1 VVSFSAD
8 GNGHAGILIGHTAN
22 HNTVTGG
29 TISHT
34 ADAAL
39 WVHFAANDNLLENIS
54 ISTAQNP
61 SSYGIVLWNS
71 RRNTF
76 RNINIREYKTGALVR
91 ADDILTLL
99 LPYGCAQPGPGGVP
113 QLACSNGQPTNP
125 SCYWACGYDDA
136 DTYGNVFDQLNVAY
150 ATPDLPDTVGIQLNT
165 DTPNANLRKVRDNP
179 ITNLL
184 VANTRYGLLHD
195 EATPGTVLT
204 HQATAPIGY
213 WGYDHVWVPNN
224 RVVKSYWDFT
234 SAAVQHPNFPEAW
247 GIDDNVATAWSS
259 AMLTQFTSTYYAAWP
274 SVYMNPVRRLNLFA
288 RLQANGQPQAFPK
301 SYEVYI
307 TDPGNTQWNYV
318 STFSVQPDHG
328 VASVTLGGPFQTWGV
343 FIRATE
349 LTTDTF
355 GNFYFQLAD
364 IEMQPW

>member
-1 VVSFSAD
+1 MPFLVIPRSLLRGGFITDSNTYRGVNISAGAHDNVVVSFSAD

-224 RVVKSYWDFT
+224 RVV
-234 SAAVQHPNFPEAW
+234 
-247 GIDDNVATAWSS
+247 
-259 AMLTQFTSTYYAAWP
+259 
-274 SVYMNPVRRLNLFA
+274 
-288 RLQANGQPQAFPK
+288 
-301 SYEVYI
+301 
-307 TDPGNTQWNYV
+307 
-318 STFSVQPDHG
+318 
-328 VASVTLGGPFQTWGV
+328 
-343 FIRATE
+343 RATGTSPP
-349 LTTDTF
+349 LQPSTRTFPRPGGSTTTWRRP
-355 GNFYFQLAD
+355 GRRRCSPSSPAPT
-364 IEMQPW
+364 MRRGRRCT